1 MKLSEKRMLQ
11 KKEQILLSAIKIVN
25 KYGFEQ
31 ATMEQIAAAL
41 YMTKGALYYYFK
53 NKQDL
58 LFQCHHF
65 VLSKALVHLRE
76 IAGHNDSAEIVLTD
90 LVEAHIDYV
99 IEEREFF
106 NLLLDPNKAFDE
118 AQLQPVLDLRKQYAT
133 VFDEVIERGIKEGA
147 FHVEQ
152 PFIGRM
158 AILGAMN
165 WIQQWYKPQ
174 GTLTKN
180 DIQMH
185 YQQLILKLL
194 K

>member
-1 MKLSEKRMLQ
+1 MKLSEKRLLQ
-11 KKEQILLSAIKIVN
+11 KKEQILMSAIKIVN
-25 KYGFEQ
+25 EAGFEQ

-65 VLSKALVHLRE
+65 VLSHALVRLRE
-76 IAGHNDSAEIVLTD
+76 IASQEGHPEELLAL
-90 LVEAHIDYV
+90 LVDNHINNV

-106 NLLLDPNKAFDE
+106 NLLLDPNKAFLAE
-118 AQLQPVLDLRKQYAT
+118 QLQPVLELRKQYT
-133 VFDEVIERGIKEGA
+133 TIFDEVIARGIACGTFHTKE
-147 FHVEQ
+147 
-152 PFIGRM
+152 PFIARM

-165 WIQQWYKPQ
+165 WIQQWYKTD
-174 GTLTKN
+174 GTLTKT

-185 YQQLILKLL
+185 FRELILKLL